1 VVIVVAELWFEVVG
15 GGRWGRL
22 SPVIEEVGRG
32 GRRLEHRWQASRT
45 DGAAYRE
52 EEEGAKCAKRP
63 LANSKVHKMVCIFET
78 RLRANVSDSGLN
90 YLERF

>member
-1 VVIVVAELWFEVVG
+1 MSF
-15 GGRWGRL
+15 
-22 SPVIEEVGRG
+22 
-32 GRRLEHRWQASRT
+32 
-45 DGAAYRE
+45 
-52 EEEGAKCAKRP
+52 GAKCAKRP